1 MASPRTITIVA
12 LSVAL
17 GLFFVFMGTI
27 KLTPR
32 LSRDAYN
39 EMKRAYKS
47 YVRALPML
55 KKMGVSS
62 ILLRK
67 SIGALEVVCGIVM
80 TLVPGRPKDVANF
93 LLLLLV
99 LAVLFFHQL
108 VGDPLKRYAHA
119 LVFGILLTCRLL
131 IARQPEEQP
140 PEKRILSVNGE
151 EQPLIHDAAPE
162 KGKMKVS

>member
-67 SIGALEVVCGIVM
+67 SIGALEVACGIVM

-93 LLLLLV
+93 LLLLL
-99 LAVLFFHQL
+99 L

-131 IARQPEEQP
+131 IARQPEELP
-140 PEKRILSVNGE
+140 PEKRMLSVNGD
-151 EQPLIHDAAPE
+151 EQPLIHEAAPE

>member
-1 MASPRTITIVA
+1 MSDVY
-12 LSVAL
+12 L
-17 GLFFVFMGTI
+17 LFLRKERMI
-27 KLTPR
+27 K
-32 LSRDAYN
+32 
-39 EMKRAYKS
+39 KRAYKS

-67 SIGALEVVCGIVM
+67 SIGALEVACGIVM

-140 PEKRILSVNGE
+140 PEKRILSVNGD
-151 EQPLIHDAAPE
+151 EQPLIHEAAPE
-162 KGKMKVS
+162 KGKVKVS